1 MAKSQEEL
9 EKPVKGYELEA
20 VTTQLISLTG
30 IVEKLENSTNTG
42 FEKINN
48 KLDKGFTGLATV
60 KYVDDEICKAK
71 ADIIEKIALK
81 YGKQSKG
88 IDKFKWIVIAG
99 LIGIGMQVVAFFAI
113 GGLK

>member
-30 IVEKLENSTNTG
+30 IVEKLESSTSTG
-42 FEKINN
+42 FDKINT
-48 KLDKGFTGLATV
+48 KLDKGFTGLATT
-60 KYVDDEICKAK
+60 KYVDDEICRAK
-71 ADIIEKIALK
+71 TDIFETFELK

-88 IDKFKWIVIAG
+88 IDKFKWIIISG
-99 LIGIGMQVVAFFAI
+99 LIGIGMQVIAFFTI
-113 GGLK
+113 GGIK

>member
-30 IVEKLENSTNTG
+30 IVEKLEASSKNG
-42 FEKINN
+42 FERIND
-48 KLDKGFTGLATV
+48 KLDKGFVGLATC

-71 ADIIEKIALK
+71 SELLETIDLK
-81 YGKQSKG
+81 YGATNKG
-88 IDKFKWIVIAG
+88 VDKFKWIIISG
-99 LIGIGMQVVAFFAI
+99 LIGIGMQIIAFFTL
-113 GGLK
+113 GGIK